1 MNREVGHSLYVARR
15 YDEALEQLRK
25 SAELEPHSK
34 DVVLNWIA
42 WIYELQGKQKEA
54 LELNSELA
62 ADEGIPQAV
71 MDSLQTAYTKDGW
84 KGYWSKWI
92 QLHLARPA
100 HREYYEMALAEARLG
115 HAGKA
120 WEWMEKSADQ
130 REVWVT
136 WIKVDPLLESARAH
150 PAYKQLLQRINLT
163 D

>member
-1 MNREVGHSLYVARR
+1 M
-15 YDEALEQLRK
+15 DLRATGK
-25 SAELEPHSK
+25 RKRSTRAELS
-34 DVVLNWIA
+34 A
-42 WIYELQGKQKEA
+42 CCRRG
-54 LELNSELA
+54 NSTSSNGFPA
-62 ADEGIPQAV
+62 EG
-71 MDSLQTAYTKDGW
+71 LHKDGW

-115 HAGKA
+115 HADKA

-150 PAYKQLLQRINLT
+150 PAYKQLLRRINLA